1 MKYRVRQMQ
10 RINKYTTVRVNELT
24 KRGVKLTEDLSILIW
39 SPASPRGYPSS
50 SLPEPAQQQ
59 EVGRSVR
66 EACVLVDVGSI
77 DIDSF

>member
-24 KRGVKLTEDLSILIW
+24 KQAELTEDLSILIW

-66 EACVLVDVGSI
+66 EVCVLVDVGSI

>member
-10 RINKYTTVRVNELT
+10 RINKYTTIRVNELT
-24 KRGVKLTEDLSILIW
+24 KQAEKTEDLSILIW

-59 EVGRSVR
+59 QVGRSVH

-77 DIDSF
+77 YIDSF